1 MVVLCALMTTT
12 EFSAL
17 STLRTPA
24 KAPPPPPLEQA
35 AFDAA
40 RSAVDAALPHGTEAL
55 LDAAVKAWQRAD
67 RLWQTIR
74 ATPAFALG
82 TRPAACRK
90 GCGWC
95 CHQRVGAAAVEVLAM
110 ARALRDRPEARAA
123 LAAWQAGQP
132 CAFLKDGACSVYDV
146 RPLKCRSLW
155 HVDERHCMGKYAGL
169 PAFGPA
175 PSPDFQLEPKMIYE
189 GALKGLALPLIR
201 AGRDCPGLEMIPA
214 LSAVIDRPDSAQ
226 AWAAGEA
233 VFPPETRLDW
243 FPAPVRAKG
252 KQRRR

>member
-1 MVVLCALMTTT
+1 MMTNAFTA
-12 EFSAL
+12 ESAL
-17 STLRTPA
+17 GRLRAGQA
-24 KAPPPPPLEQA
+24 KGPPPPPLEQA

-40 RSAVDAALPHGTEAL
+40 RAAIDAALPLGPDAL
-55 LDAAVKAWQRAD
+55 LDAAATAWQRAD
-67 RLWQTIR
+67 KLWDTIR

-110 ARALRDRPEARAA
+110 ARSLRERPEARAA
-123 LAAWQAGQP
+123 LAAWRPGQP

-155 HVDERHCMGKYAGL
+155 HVDERHCMGKYAAL

-175 PSPDFQLEPKMIYE
+175 PAPDFQLEPKMIYE

-201 AGRDCPGLEMIPA
+201 AGRDCPGLELMPA
-214 LSAVIDRPDSAQ
+214 LTAVIDRPDAAQ
-226 AWAAGEA
+226 AWAAGET
-233 VFPPETRLDW
+233 VFPETTRLDW
-243 FPAPVRAKG
+243 FPRPATTKKG
-252 KQRRR
+252 KRQR

>member
-1 MVVLCALMTTT
+1 MSTNAFTAD
-12 EFSAL
+12 SAL
-17 STLRTPA
+17 GALRTGSRNG
-24 KAPPPPPLEQA
+24 PPPPPLEQA

-40 RSAVDAALPHGTEAL
+40 HSAIRAALAGGTEAL
-55 LDAAVKAWQRAD
+55 LDAASTTWNRAD
-67 RLWQTIR
+67 RLWETIR

-95 CHQRVGAAAVEVLAM
+95 CHQRVGAAAIEVLAM
-110 ARALRDRPEARAA
+110 ARALRSRPEACAA
-123 LAAWQAGQP
+123 LAAWTPGKP

-189 GALKGLALPLIR
+189 GALKGLALPLIKE
-201 AGRDCPGLEMIPA
+201 GRDCPGIDLMPGLQAI
-214 LSAVIDRPDSAQ
+214 IDRPDA
-226 AWAAGEA
+226 ADRWAAGEA
-233 VFPPETRLDW
+233 VFPAATRLDW
-243 FPAPVRAKG
+243 FPTPVKAK
-252 KQRRR
+252 KKRR